1 MEYGGPVRTRSIART
16 AVVVAALTGC
26 VTTTG
31 AAVVTRDES
40 ITIASFDFAESELV
54 AAIYAGALRDAG
66 FDVIHLRRAGSREM
80 LLPALER
87 GLAEIVPEYSGSA
100 LSFFGGQPT
109 SDASGTAAAL
119 DEEVA
124 PRGLDALAPAS
135 AQSRNGL
142 VVTAETADRLG
153 LRTISDLGDAARE
166 MSLGGPP
173 ECPDRPLC
181 LPGLERAY
189 DLTFGSFLPL
199 DVGGPIT
206 AAAVSGGTVDV
217 GLLFTS
223 DGSIERQGLVLL
235 RDDRQ
240 LQPAESIIP
249 LVRRDAIERFGP
261 AMADALDR
269 VSLQLTTGDLR
280 RLNALV
286 AGGSPP
292 DAAAARWLDEHAT
305 GTLASE

>member
-1 MEYGGPVRTRSIART
+1 MPTRSIAAT
-16 AVVVAALTGC
+16 AIAVVALVGCASSARDARVTGDD
-26 VTTTG
+26 T
-31 AAVVTRDES
+31 

-54 AAIYAGALRDAG
+54 AAIYAGALREAG
-66 FDVIHLRRAGSREM
+66 FDVSHLRRAGSREV

-109 SDASGTAAAL
+109 SDASATATAL
-119 DEEVA
+119 GAEVA
-124 PRGLDALAPAS
+124 PRGLLALEPAA

-142 VVTAETADRLG
+142 VVSAETAERLG
-153 LRTISDLGDAARE
+153 LRTISDLGATAGE

-173 ECPDRPLC
+173 ECPERPLC
-181 LPGLERAY
+181 IPGFERAY
-189 DLTFGSFLPL
+189 GLTFGSFVPL

-217 GLLFTS
+217 GVLFTS
-223 DGSIERQGLVLL
+223 DGSIELQGLVLL
-235 RDDRQ
+235 RDDRR

-249 LVRRDAIERFGP
+249 LVRRDAIERFGS
-261 AMADALDR
+261 AMADTLGR
-269 VSLQLTTGDLR
+269 VSSHLSTEDLR

-286 AGGSPP
+286 AEGMSI
-292 DAAAARWLDEHAT
+292 DAAAARWLHEH
-305 GTLASE
+305 GSGASAPG